1 MNTMMLKAYL
11 AVANKIH
18 DFKENMKKEDGMET
32 VQAIIL
38 IVVGV
43 VIVGALIAI
52 VGKKDDPNSLLGK
65 ISKQLNDL
73 VNKGNSTAG

>member
-1 MNTMMLKAYL
+1 MVNTMMLKAYL

-38 IVVGV
+38 VVVGL
-43 VIVGALIAI
+43 VIVAALIGI
-52 VGKKDDPNSLLGK
+52 MKKFIPEVGNKMSDV
-65 ISKQLNDL
+65 LNESI
-73 VNKGNSTAG
+73 GS